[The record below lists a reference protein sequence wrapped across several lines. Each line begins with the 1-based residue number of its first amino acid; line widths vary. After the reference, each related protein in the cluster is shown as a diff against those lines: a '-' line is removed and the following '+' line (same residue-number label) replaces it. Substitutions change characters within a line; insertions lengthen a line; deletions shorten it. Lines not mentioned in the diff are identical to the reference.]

1 MHLSVRFSTE
11 KELKQFQ
18 DLLYEKSGQGVS
30 FTGLLEAMVSEVT
43 IVTAVHNIKSN
54 KGSKTAGV
62 DRMKMDK
69 YLQMPKE
76 ELFQLIQSNISNYKP
91 KPAKRKYIEKANGKK
106 RPLGIPTVL
115 DRIIQECMRLI
126 LEPICEA
133 RFYPHSY
140 GFRPYRAQ
148 KHAIRDIVNVINA
161 SVKSKDQ
168 PVWAV
173 EGDIKGCF
181 DNINHR
187 LLLKKLWRI
196 GIHDKRV
203 LKIISQML
211 KAGYIDQDLYH
222 ATEMGTPQGG
232 ILSPLLSNVY
242 LNDFDW
248 YVGRCY
254 MEPHRQCKHKCND
267 TRRLKWSGI
276 TPKYNFRY
284 ADDWVILTSTEQE
297 AFRMKHELTK
307 YFKHRM
313 KLELSQ
319 EKTYVTDLRKN
330 GIHFLGYIVK
340 AERKRKTP
348 DPATWSDNLVGKP
361 FPDMERLTKK
371 IHTLQKEVRK
381 IGLYTQSN
389 TQAAQIQYVNSVI
402 MGLAQYLQPSICS
415 HAYHAID
422 RRVNNTALAVWK
434 NLFPKQYN
442 QMQVPLKELSNLPH
456 RHEGYDSKTFA
467 IQIDGKW
474 FGITYAFITHSR
486 YESKPF
492 DQKMTP
498 YTEDGRRRY
507 VNYRTKHK
515 PLPCDRPSINTPED
529 IALSIYASGK
539 GWRANF
545 EYFMNREYA
554 YNRDKGKCKCCGRYF
569 SELIPKH
576 CHHVNPRLPIERI
589 NKVPNLA
596 WLCIPC
602 SAACLAMQGLSDSY
616 VFYGYVDQLL
626 LGEELSKRG
635 VWPVLDYFA
644 QDAQLGLGVQLWV
657 VRGGTAAQAV
667 QAGGESGVENR
678 LSTLQTDSEMGA
690 AGASR
695 TAGEVFSDLLERGS
709 AYLPALRVQE
719 TDQEGQTALLEA
731 GYAVLK
737 NGVLAGYL
745 EGESA
750 KGLELLVNQVPSDVL
765 EVPLSQGRVVV
776 RVTGSAL
783 VCTPRIENGTLAAV
797 DLNCRVT
804 AEVAEIEG
812 ELTQED
818 LEQVKQA
825 IDSRQQRRITQALER
840 LQSWGTDCVGLGQRL
855 AMADPARGEKLLEQW
870 PEVFSSLPV
879 QVSVETSLT
888 RLLFMEE
895 S

>member
-330 GIHFLGYIVK
+330 GIHLLSVK
-340 AERKRKTP
+340 AVSSKYVKARTEYLTPHTVREVHKTLR
-348 DPATWSDNLVGKP
+348 N
-361 FPDMERLTKK
+361 
-371 IHTLQKEVRK
+371 
-381 IGLYTQSN
+381 
-389 TQAAQIQYVNSVI
+389 
-402 MGLAQYLQPSICS
+402 
-415 HAYHAID
+415 
-422 RRVNNTALAVWK
+422 
-434 NLFPKQYN
+434 
-442 QMQVPLKELSNLPH
+442 
-456 RHEGYDSKTFA
+456 
-467 IQIDGKW
+467 
-474 FGITYAFITHSR
+474 AF
-486 YESKPF
+486 
-492 DQKMTP
+492 
-498 YTEDGRRRY
+498 
-507 VNYRTKHK
+507 N
-515 PLPCDRPSINTPED
+515 
-529 IALSIYASGK
+529 
-539 GWRANF
+539 
-545 EYFMNREYA
+545 
-554 YNRDKGKCKCCGRYF
+554 
-569 SELIPKH
+569 
-576 CHHVNPRLPIERI
+576 
-589 NKVPNLA
+589 
-596 WLCIPC
+596 
-602 SAACLAMQGLSDSY
+602 
-616 VFYGYVDQLL
+616 
-626 LGEELSKRG
+626 
-635 VWPVLDYFA
+635 
-644 QDAQLGLGVQLWV
+644 
-657 VRGGTAAQAV
+657 QAV
-667 QAGGESGVENR
+667 KWELMTRNPVEHA
-678 LSTLQTDSEMGA
+678 TLPKEEHKTRD
-690 AGASR
+690 
-695 TAGEVFSDLLERGS
+695 
-709 AYLPALRVQE
+709 
-719 TDQEGQTALLEA
+719 
-731 GYAVLK
+731 
-737 NGVLAGYL
+737 
-745 EGESA
+745 
-750 KGLELLVNQVPSDVL
+750 
-765 EVPLSQGRVVV
+765 
-776 RVTGSAL
+776 
-783 VCTPRIENGTLAAV
+783 IW
-797 DLNCRVT
+797 T
-804 AEVAEIEG
+804 AEVLQKALEACDDDILRLAINLAFSCSLRMG
-812 ELTQED
+812 ELLGLTWD
-818 LEQVKQA
+818 C
-825 IDSRQQRRITQALER
+825 IDISPTSIE
-840 LQSWGTDCVGLGQRL
+840 LGQASIFVEKELQRVNRE
-855 AMADPARGEKLLEQW
+855 AMADLDGKDIMFKFPPTFASTHTALVLKTPKTKTSVRKVFLPKTVAEMLVQRKADIEELKDLFGDEFVDFNLVFCSSNGKPIEGQVINRAFNKLIEEKGLPKVVFHSLRHSSITYKLKLNGGDMKSVQGDSGHAQVKMVADVYSHIIDDDRRLNAERMEAAFYSGRQATPEPVQPAATESSADDKELLLKLLQN
-870 PEVFSSLPV
+870 PEMAALLKSLAK
-879 QVSVETSLT
+879 TL
-888 RLLFMEE
+888 
-895 S
+895 

>member
-284 ADDWVILTSTEQE
+284 ADDWMILTSTEQE

-381 IGLYTQSN
+381 LDYTRN
-389 TQAAQIQYVNSVI
+389 PT
-402 MGLAQYLQPSICS
+402 
-415 HAYHAID
+415 
-422 RRVNNTALAVWK
+422 
-434 NLFPKQYN
+434 
-442 QMQVPLKELSNLPH
+442 
-456 RHEGYDSKTFA
+456 
-467 IQIDGKW
+467 
-474 FGITYAFITHSR
+474 
-486 YESKPF
+486 
-492 DQKMTP
+492 
-498 YTEDGRRRY
+498 RRR
-507 VNYRTKHK
+507 
-515 PLPCDRPSINTPED
+515 
-529 IALSIYASGK
+529 
-539 GWRANF
+539 
-545 EYFMNREYA
+545 
-554 YNRDKGKCKCCGRYF
+554 
-569 SELIPKH
+569 
-576 CHHVNPRLPIERI
+576 
-589 NKVPNLA
+589 
-596 WLCIPC
+596 
-602 SAACLAMQGLSDSY
+602 
-616 VFYGYVDQLL
+616 
-626 LGEELSKRG
+626 
-635 VWPVLDYFA
+635 
-644 QDAQLGLGVQLWV
+644 
-657 VRGGTAAQAV
+657 
-667 QAGGESGVENR
+667 
-678 LSTLQTDSEMGA
+678 
-690 AGASR
+690 
-695 TAGEVFSDLLERGS
+695 
-709 AYLPALRVQE
+709 
-719 TDQEGQTALLEA
+719 
-731 GYAVLK
+731 LK
-737 NGVLAGYL
+737 
-745 EGESA
+745 
-750 KGLELLVNQVPSDVL
+750 
-765 EVPLSQGRVVV
+765 
-776 RVTGSAL
+776 
-783 VCTPRIENGTLAAV
+783 
-797 DLNCRVT
+797 
-804 AEVAEIEG
+804 
-812 ELTQED
+812 
-818 LEQVKQA
+818 
-825 IDSRQQRRITQALER
+825 
-840 LQSWGTDCVGLGQRL
+840 
-855 AMADPARGEKLLEQW
+855 
-870 PEVFSSLPV
+870 SS
-879 QVSVETSLT
+879 
-888 RLLFMEE
+888 M
-895 S
+895 